1 MSTTRETIE
10 AYWATLEARD
20 WPAFAAVLA
29 DDVVYETPQTRERI
43 RGRDAYVRFNVEYPG
58 DWHLT
63 PRRILVDGDE
73 AACWVDVRV
82 GDEPMFAI
90 AFIRVAA
97 DGRVREV
104 IDVWP
109 EAYEPPAG
117 REHLV
122 ERY

>member
-1 MSTTRETIE
+1 MGTRETVE
-10 AYWATLEARD
+10 SFWATLEARD
-20 WPAFAAVLA
+20 WTAFAAVLA
-29 DDVVYETPQTRERI
+29 DDVVYEMPQTRERI
-43 RGRDAYVRFNVEYPG
+43 RGRDSYLRFNVEYLG

-73 AACWVDVRV
+73 AACWVDARV

-90 AFIRVAA
+90 AFLRVTA

-104 IDVWP
+104 VDVWP
-109 EAYEPPAG
+109 EPYEPPAG

-122 ERY
+122 VERY